1 MTKKRKELIITSP
14 SRLHLGFYGFDDIY
28 GYKYGS
34 MGLAI
39 NSNKTVISVKH
50 SKKLISDLPDKYM
63 SPILK
68 FLDSMNIQSNFE
80 IKTISRPLSHVGLG
94 SGSQLSLC
102 LGTAL
107 CKFLNL
113 KISVDEIAQIY
124 NRGKRSGTGISIF
137 KNGGFI
143 VDACKKEKLLPE
155 AMFSSKF
162 PKDWRVIILNDL
174 DLKGTSGLIEK
185 QFFEKNNKASH
196 KKSEL
201 SNILLRGIIPSIV
214 YKDFQNFSKNLTK
227 FQSITAGF
235 YSDKQKGMYLSPE
248 ISNIMKYIKNY
259 DNIGMGQSSW
269 GPMSYIFV
277 ESNLHAKELLSIIQ
291 NKFNVYN
298 NVQLNIVSPW
308 NSGFKIVHK

>member
-1 MTKKRKELIITSP
+1 
-14 SRLHLGFYGFDDIY
+14 
-28 GYKYGS
+28 
-34 MGLAI
+34 
-39 NSNKTVISVKH
+39 
-50 SKKLISDLPDKYM
+50 
-63 SPILK
+63 
-68 FLDSMNIQSNFE
+68 
-80 IKTISRPLSHVGLG
+80 VGLG

-113 KISVDEIAQIY
+113 KMSVDEIAQIY
-124 NRGKRSGTGISIF
+124 NRGQRSGTGISIF
-137 KNGGFI
+137 KNGGFV
-143 VDACKKEKLLPE
+143 VDACKKEQLLPE

-174 DLKGTSGLIEK
+174 DLKGTSGHVEK
-185 QFFEKNNKASH
+185 EFFEKNSRASH

-214 YKDFQNFSKNLTK
+214 YKDFQNFSKNLTE

-235 YSDKQKGMYLSPE
+235 YSDKQNGMYLSPA

-259 DNIGMGQSSW
+259 DNIGVGQSSW

>member
-1 MTKKRKELIITSP
+1 M
-14 SRLHLGFYGFDDIY
+14 
-28 GYKYGS
+28 
-34 MGLAI
+34 
-39 NSNKTVISVKH
+39 
-50 SKKLISDLPDKYM
+50 
-63 SPILK
+63 
-68 FLDSMNIQSNFE
+68 
-80 IKTISRPLSHVGLG
+80 
-94 SGSQLSLC
+94 
-102 LGTAL
+102 
-107 CKFLNL
+107 
-113 KISVDEIAQIY
+113 
-124 NRGKRSGTGISIF
+124 
-137 KNGGFI
+137 
-143 VDACKKEKLLPE
+143 
-155 AMFSSKF
+155 
-162 PKDWRVIILNDL
+162 
-174 DLKGTSGLIEK
+174 DLKGTSGHVEK
-185 QFFEKNNKASH
+185 EFFEKNSRASH

-227 FQSITAGF
+227 FQIITASF

-277 ESNLHAKELLSIIQ
+277 ESNLHAKELLSVIQ